1 MNSGKV
7 RKIVMLCTVGTSLG
21 SHLDGNNW
29 KERTDMN
36 SEKLEDF
43 FKGIFKEPD
52 IPDLAKNIMDKPGFS
67 LKDGEKGLLNIV
79 KANGIGKDALV
90 MKNLISAEVQSI
102 LGHINRQKDP
112 IVLDL
117 YMYPSKDGISFLT
130 ALYGVWYLKEIYDS
144 GLFSNWVD
152 FLWPTIQ
159 PLNINVDGSPAFHK
173 SINDIFSNFD
183 KQRKVIGPD
192 DSLVINMTG
201 GYKSISAYASLYSL
215 IYDIPAIYAFGDGP
229 TVTRETFDLMPL
241 PISCAIGAMDEEISL
256 LKGLNDLD
264 DVGSRKEI
272 LEDKTLPRWVSGL
285 FVDGQPSSLVDSL
298 IEQYE
303 KGRNQV
309 TGSGKELL
317 TRLKTI
323 DSDLGTY
330 LERLIQTSWSELWM
344 GDQIPET
351 VEHSRRHSK
360 RLMEIAGNFL
370 RALDQG
376 TDGVSHIYM
385 DKAIPLALLISAIY
399 LHDIGHTALVYPI
412 DPDKAKDAG
421 AFPLSMFPSA
431 VREVH
436 HLLSAEMIRYRTENI
451 DESEAATRGPLFP
464 KAYSMLGDS
473 DNLDWKKLDSQIKIL
488 RKLLPEVCAGHRNYV
503 RLNENVEFKEKKA
516 VWQVGK
522 FLMGEDRFEKT
533 LLPLDKKLEKDY
545 GPFFNEIDETI
556 TPAMTLTVT
565 ALLRVIDGCDVQA
578 DRVVGDD
585 HLIQRLQRTA
595 YEAKTLE
602 AQLPM
607 FEDVLKE
614 YVVDVDG
621 TPMSIRRCLEEIC
634 SEAGKL
640 TPEAAKDGTMDDI
653 DTDKIKR
660 IGSSLYP
667 SIFKI
672 LRGVKGEKSFNS
684 LFEPN
689 NVKVIQALSLANR
702 IAFKWEQFLHFYKH
716 RSVEVVLPVPAKKN
730 GASSD
735 GGVKICLLSGK
746 NGHSKEELKSI
757 AKDIVEEVHRA
768 RGKIDGIK
776 NPSDYLGGITVD
788 TDPDVSESEN

>member
-1 MNSGKV
+1 M
-7 RKIVMLCTVGTSLG
+7 I
-21 SHLDGNNW
+21 
-29 KERTDMN
+29 
-36 SEKLEDF
+36 
-43 FKGIFKEPD
+43 
-52 IPDLAKNIMDKPGFS
+52 
-67 LKDGEKGLLNIV
+67 
-79 KANGIGKDALV
+79 
-90 MKNLISAEVQSI
+90 
-102 LGHINRQKDP
+102 
-112 IVLDL
+112 
-117 YMYPSKDGISFLT
+117 
-130 ALYGVWYLKEIYDS
+130 
-144 GLFSNWVD
+144 
-152 FLWPTIQ
+152 
-159 PLNINVDGSPAFHK
+159 
-173 SINDIFSNFD
+173 
-183 KQRKVIGPD
+183 
-192 DSLVINMTG
+192 G
-201 GYKSISAYASLYSL
+201 GYKSMSAYASLYSL
-215 IYDIPAIYAFGDGP
+215 IYNIPSIYSFGESEKK
-229 TVTRETFDLMPL
+229 ETFELMPL

-256 LKGLNDLD
+256 LKGLRD
-264 DVGSRKEI
+264 
-272 LEDKTLPRWVSGL
+272 LEDPENRKGILDNKTLPRWVSGL

-317 TRLKTI
+317 TRLKTV
-323 DSDLGTY
+323 DPDLGIY

-370 RALDQG
+370 RALDQDSG
-376 TDGVSHIYM
+376 DVSHIYM

-436 HLLSAEMIRYRTENI
+436 HLLSAEMIRYRTETVDGVETAI
-451 DESEAATRGPLFP
+451 IGPLFP
-464 KAYSMLGDS
+464 KADSVLDDS
-473 DNLDWKKLDSQIKIL
+473 DKVDGPLLESKINVL
-488 RKLLPEVCAGHRNYV
+488 KRLLPEVCAGHRNYV

-522 FLMGEDRFEKT
+522 FLMGEDRFEKS

-545 GPFFNEIDETI
+545 GPFFNEIGETM
-556 TPAMTLTVT
+556 TPDMTLTVT

-621 TPMSIRRCLEEIC
+621 TPMSIHKCLKEIC
-634 SEAGKL
+634 LEAGKL

-653 DTDKIKR
+653 DTDEIKR
-660 IGSSLYP
+660 IGSALYP

-672 LRGVKGEKSFNS
+672 LRDIKGEKSFNS
-684 LFEPN
+684 LFGPD
-689 NVKVIQALSLANR
+689 NVKVVQALSLANR

-716 RSVEVVLPVPAKKN
+716 RSVEVVLPVPAKKDEP
-730 GASSD
+730 GSD

-768 RGKIDGIK
+768 RGTIDGIK
-776 NPSDYLGGITVD
+776 SPRDYLGGIAVD
-788 TDPDVSESEN
+788 TDPNVSENES

>member
-1 MNSGKV
+1 
-7 RKIVMLCTVGTSLG
+7 
-21 SHLDGNNW
+21 
-29 KERTDMN
+29 
-36 SEKLEDF
+36 
-43 FKGIFKEPD
+43 
-52 IPDLAKNIMDKPGFS
+52 
-67 LKDGEKGLLNIV
+67 
-79 KANGIGKDALV
+79 
-90 MKNLISAEVQSI
+90 
-102 LGHINRQKDP
+102 
-112 IVLDL
+112 
-117 YMYPSKDGISFLT
+117 
-130 ALYGVWYLKEIYDS
+130 
-144 GLFSNWVD
+144 
-152 FLWPTIQ
+152 
-159 PLNINVDGSPAFHK
+159 
-173 SINDIFSNFD
+173 
-183 KQRKVIGPD
+183 
-192 DSLVINMTG
+192 
-201 GYKSISAYASLYSL
+201 
-215 IYDIPAIYAFGDGP
+215 
-229 TVTRETFDLMPL
+229 MPL

-256 LKGLNDLD
+256 LKGLRDLENPEN
-264 DVGSRKEI
+264 RKGI
-272 LEDKTLPRWVSGL
+272 LDNKTLPRWVSGL

-317 TRLKTI
+317 TRLKAI

-421 AFPLSMFPSA
+421 AFPLSLFPSA

-451 DESEAATRGPLFP
+451 DESEASTRGLLFP
-464 KAYSMLGDS
+464 KAYSVLGDS
-473 DNLDWKKLDSQIKIL
+473 DNLDWKKLESQIKIL

-533 LLPLDKKLEKDY
+533 LLPLDKKLEKNY
-545 GPFFNEIDETI
+545 GPFFNETGETM
-556 TPAMTLTVT
+556 TPDMTLTVT
-565 ALLRVIDGCDVQA
+565 ALLRVIDGCDVQS

-614 YVVDVDG
+614 YVVDADG

-653 DTDKIKR
+653 DTNKIKR

-672 LRGVKGEKSFNS
+672 LRSVKGEKSFNS
-684 LFEPN
+684 LFEPD

-716 RSVEVVLPVPAKKN
+716 RSVEVVLPVPAKKD
-730 GASSD
+730 GAGND
-735 GGVKICLLSGK
+735 GGVKISLLSGK
-746 NGHSKEELKSI
+746 NGHSKEELRSI

-768 RGKIDGIK
+768 RGTIDGIK
-776 NPSDYLGGITVD
+776 SPRDYLGGITVD
-788 TDPDVSESEN
+788 TDPDVLENES